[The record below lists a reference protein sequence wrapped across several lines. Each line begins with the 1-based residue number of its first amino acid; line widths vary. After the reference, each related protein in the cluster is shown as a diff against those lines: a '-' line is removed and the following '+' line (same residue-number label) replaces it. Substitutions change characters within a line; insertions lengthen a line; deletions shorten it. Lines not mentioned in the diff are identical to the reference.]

1 MHETDSE
8 IYPAVCGGVF
18 YTPDGGADL
27 KILVV
32 LVVCKTEK
40 KMLEYMGSV

>member
-8 IYPAVCGGVF
+8 IYPAVCGGVLD
-18 YTPDGGADL
+18 TPADGADL

-32 LVVCKTEK
+32 LVGCKMERENTW
-40 KMLEYMGSV
+40 VQFNA